1 MGRKRVRGC
10 LPRCAHAPGG
20 SGSSETTPSSLGLS
34 PSRHVGTRRPMP
46 VCGGPCTQV
55 GLLMP
60 RPRGGGLL
68 ASSGPPW
75 VLKELGMLVTSV
87 RNEQGRFGEMDVSG

>member
-1 MGRKRVRGC
+1 
-10 LPRCAHAPGG
+10 
-20 SGSSETTPSSLGLS
+20 
-34 PSRHVGTRRPMP
+34 
-46 VCGGPCTQV
+46 
-55 GLLMP
+55 MP